1 MKINFIWC
9 FFEVEGDFS
18 DGYIFFVFLGYYGIY
33 NGGKVWGWRREKKN
47 RVSNLKDDKVMVI
60 IYFDE

>member
-1 MKINFIWC
+1 MVFIMGVKY
-9 FFEVEGDFS
+9 EVEEE
-18 DGYIFFVFLGYYGIY
+18 
-33 NGGKVWGWRREKKN
+33 KKKN